1 MQHHSPKYRD
11 TNLILSVEGVTKSF
25 DGFKAISDLT
35 FYLNDGD
42 LRTIIGPNGA
52 GKSTFMDLIT
62 GRTRPDEGR
71 ITLHEPDGDDIDL
84 TKQKEFK
91 INRLGIA
98 RKFQTPTVYLEH
110 TVYDNMLLSLA
121 HDRNL
126 FQTIF
131 YKETAADREAIEE
144 ILELMRLKDKRET
157 LARTLSHGQKQ
168 WLELGML
175 LAQKPSVLLVDEPA
189 AGLSDEETERTGELL
204 LSLKGK
210 HSLIVIE
217 HDMTFVR
224 QIAQDGDVCVLH
236 QGSVLFEGTFDEVQ
250 ANQKVKEVYLGRGK
264 TED

>member
-1 MQHHSPKYRD
+1 MQTHSPKYRD
-11 TNLILSVEGVTKSF
+11 TNLTLSVEDVSKSF

-35 FYLNDGD
+35 FYLNEGE

-62 GRTRPDEGR
+62 GRTRPDKGK

-84 TKQKEFK
+84 TKVREFK
-91 INRLGIA
+91 INRLGVA
-98 RKFQTPTVYLEH
+98 RKFQTPSVYLEH
-110 TVYDNMLLSLA
+110 TVYNNMLLSLPKA
-121 HDRNL
+121 QGL
-126 FQTIF
+126 FSSMF
-131 YKETAADREAIEE
+131 YKETTEDRERIDEV
-144 ILELMRLKDKRET
+144 LEMMRLQDRKHS
-157 LARTLSHGQKQ
+157 LARELSHGQKQ

-175 LAQKPSVLLVDEPA
+175 VAQNPSVLLVDEPA

-217 HDMTFVR
+217 HDMQFIR
-224 QIAQDGDVCVLH
+224 QIAGDGDVCVLH
-236 QGSVLFEGTFDEVQ
+236 QGSVLFEGSFDEVQ

-264 TED
+264 A